1 MLLSKKPNTEHI
13 QHHIVDVKNKKQKH
27 KCMSVWVYHHLEALM
42 GRQSLKRVL
51 GWGEIFSFSFF
62 NNENTLMNYLHN

>member
-42 GRQSLKRVL
+42 GR
-51 GWGEIFSFSFF
+51 
-62 NNENTLMNYLHN
+62 